1 MKRKDKDEDQII
13 EEEVDEKTE
22 SKAKRKEGVERRKTA
37 KKKDK
42 IARWSGFIL
51 LLVVITMGFLMWIAG
66 EIQKPGA

>member
-1 MKRKDKDEDQII
+1 MKRKDKEEDQII

-66 EIQKPGA
+66 EIQSNY

>member
-1 MKRKDKDEDQII
+1 MKRKDREEDQII
-13 EEEVDEKTE
+13 EEEVEEKTE
-22 SKAKRKEGVERRKTA
+22 SKTKRKEGVERRKTA

-66 EIQKPGA
+66 EIQSNY

>member
-42 IARWSGFIL
+42 IARVS
-51 LLVVITMGFLMWIAG
+51 
-66 EIQKPGA
+66 

>member
-1 MKRKDKDEDQII
+1 MKRKDKEEDQII
-13 EEEVDEKTE
+13 EEEVEEKTE

-66 EIQKPGA
+66 EIQSNY

>member
-66 EIQKPGA
+66 EIQSNY

>member
-1 MKRKDKDEDQII
+1 MKRKDKEEDQII
-13 EEEVDEKTE
+13 EEEADEKTE

-66 EIQKPGA
+66 EIQSNY